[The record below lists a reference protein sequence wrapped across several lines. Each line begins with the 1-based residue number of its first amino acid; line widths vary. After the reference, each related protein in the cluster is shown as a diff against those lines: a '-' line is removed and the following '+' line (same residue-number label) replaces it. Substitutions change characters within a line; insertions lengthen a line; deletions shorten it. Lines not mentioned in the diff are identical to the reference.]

1 MAQRA
6 SVHKFRP
13 RIFRQYTIINSLV
26 HIQSI
31 LWHRNLTRYHML
43 PTDTL
48 PDTTAS
54 TWPKLKLK
62 HGTLETHRAYP
73 HAFIRSAL
81 FSSRKFS
88 GGAIRTVA
96 TEEAPIE
103 IASLSNYKLVQVAG
117 ERLDQGDCD
126 VYAWLLTRAY
136 QRGLAGNSVARIFF
150 TQEEAMSERGRKRGT
165 KNFMLFRESLQRLY
179 KADLV
184 YETPYA
190 TGRTRLIFSIHN
202 PKPEYKKKYDYEV
215 VIFPE
220 VGDFFREGDFRILMN
235 EEREKLDD
243 YLSKWLHAFYSS
255 HAHPLELTCDLIKT
269 YADRAD
275 TPDAIWRKKLDTAL
289 LKVKEVTGW
298 LECEARQEN
307 GARPKIVVRKGKR
320 QFQRR
325 ESASDNPDDE

>member
-1 MAQRA
+1 
-6 SVHKFRP
+6 
-13 RIFRQYTIINSLV
+13 
-26 HIQSI
+26 
-31 LWHRNLTRYHML
+31 ML

-54 TWPKLKLK
+54 IWPKLKLK
-62 HGTLETHRAYP
+62 HGMLETHRAYP

-88 GGAIRTVA
+88 GGAIRMVA
-96 TEEAPIE
+96 TEEAPIK

-136 QRGLAGNSVARIFF
+136 QRGLAGKSEARIFF

-190 TGRTRLIFSIHN
+190 TGQTRLICSIQKPN
-202 PKPEYKKKYDYEV
+202 PECKKKYDYEV
-215 VIFPE
+215 VISPK
-220 VGDFFREGDFRILMN
+220 VGDFFREGDFRILLN
-235 EEREKLDD
+235 EERSKLDD

-255 HAHPLELTCDLIKT
+255 HNNPLKLNCELIKN
-269 YADRAD
+269 YADRAETTD
-275 TPDAIWRKKLDTAL
+275 KIWREKLDAAL
-289 LKVKEVTGW
+289 VKVKEVTNW
-298 LECEARQEN
+298 PVCEVRQED
-307 GARPKIVVRKGKR
+307 GELPKIVVRKGKT
-320 QFQRR
+320 QFPRR
-325 ESASDNPDDE
+325 KKAGGDDS

>member
-1 MAQRA
+1 
-6 SVHKFRP
+6 
-13 RIFRQYTIINSLV
+13 
-26 HIQSI
+26 
-31 LWHRNLTRYHML
+31 ML

-54 TWPKLKLK
+54 IWPKLKLK

-96 TEEAPIE
+96 TEAAPIK

-136 QRGLAGNSVARIFF
+136 QRGLAGKSEARIFF

-165 KNFMLFRESLQRLY
+165 KNFMLFRESLLRLY
-179 KADLV
+179 KAELV

-190 TGRTRLIFSIHN
+190 TGRTRLICSIK
-202 PKPEYKKKYDYEV
+202 PKLECKKKYDYEV
-215 VIFPE
+215 VISPK
-220 VGDFFREGDFRILMN
+220 VGDFFQEGDFRILLN
-235 EEREKLDD
+235 EERSKLDD

-255 HAHPLELTCDLIKT
+255 HTNPLKLNCELIKS
-269 YADRAD
+269 YADRTE
-275 TPDAIWRKKLDTAL
+275 TPDKIWRKKLDAAL
-289 LKVKEVTGW
+289 AKVKEVTGW
-298 LECEARQEN
+298 LECEVRQED
-307 GARPKIVVRKGKR
+307 GQRPKIFVRKGQPQFAKR
-320 QFQRR
+320 KKT
-325 ESASDNPDDE
+325 ADDGS